1 MNHDTIAAISTGM
14 TPSGIGIIR
23 ISGPDAFLVA
33 DRLYQSKNKK
43 KKISEQPSHTVH
55 YGYIVE
61 NGEILDEVL
70 VSIFRAP
77 HSFTAEDTVE
87 VNCHGGVYALR
98 RILEAVFDQGARPA
112 DPGEFTKRA
121 FLNGRIDLS
130 RAEAVMD
137 VIQSQNEY
145 ALKSSVGQLRGSV
158 YQVIQD
164 LRKKIVY
171 QIAKIEASLDDPEH
185 LSLEGYGE
193 TLFSVAEE
201 LTDQIFKLIHSSEDG
216 RILKEGIRT
225 VILGKPNVGKSSLL
239 NLLAGDE
246 RAIVTDIAGTTR
258 DVLEETVQIGGI
270 TLQVLDTAGIRDT
283 SDQIERIGVD
293 RAREKARNAD
303 LILYVADSTI
313 PFDQEDRDI
322 LESLQDKKV
331 ILLLNKS
338 DLEQVTREEELR
350 KQTSGK
356 YPVFSISVRENLGID
371 LLEEQIKNMF
381 FQGELTFNDQV
392 YITNARQ
399 KNLLKQAADSLERVK
414 ESIKMDMPEDFYSID
429 LTGAYDALGKIIGE
443 SSGEDVIDEIF
454 GSFCMG
460 K

>member
-1 MNHDTIAAISTGM
+1 M
-14 TPSGIGIIR
+14 
-23 ISGPDAFLVA
+23 
-33 DRLYQSKNKK
+33 
-43 KKISEQPSHTVH
+43 
-55 YGYIVE
+55 
-61 NGEILDEVL
+61 
-70 VSIFRAP
+70 
-77 HSFTAEDTVE
+77 
-87 VNCHGGVYALR
+87 
-98 RILEAVFDQGARPA
+98 
-112 DPGEFTKRA
+112 
-121 FLNGRIDLS
+121 
-130 RAEAVMD
+130 
-137 VIQSQNEY
+137 
-145 ALKSSVGQLRGSV
+145 
-158 YQVIQD
+158 
-164 LRKKIVY
+164 
-171 QIAKIEASLDDPEH
+171 
-185 LSLEGYGE
+185 
-193 TLFSVAEE
+193 
-201 LTDQIFKLIHSSEDG
+201 
-216 RILKEGIRT
+216 
-225 VILGKPNVGKSSLL
+225 ILGKPNVGKSSLL

-356 YPVFSISVRENLGID
+356 YPVFSISVRENLGMD

>member
-201 LTDQIFKLIHSSEDG
+201 LTDQILKLIHSSEDG

-356 YPVFSISVRENLGID
+356 YPVFSISVRENLGMD

>member
-1 MNHDTIAAISTGM
+1 MNRDTIAAISTGM

-23 ISGPDAFLVA
+23 ISGPDAFIVA

-43 KKISEQPSHTVH
+43 KKISKQASHTVH
-55 YGYIVE
+55 YGYIVDQ
-61 NGEILDEVL
+61 GEILDEVL
-70 VSIFRAP
+70 ITVFRAP

-87 VNCHGGVYALR
+87 INCHGGVYALK
-98 RILEAVFDQGARPA
+98 RILEAVLDQGARPA

-158 YQVIQD
+158 YQVIQE
-164 LRKKIVY
+164 LRKTILY

-193 TLFSVAEE
+193 TLLSAADE
-201 LTDQIFKLIHSSEDG
+201 LTQQIDKLIHSSEDG
-216 RILKEGIRT
+216 RILKEGIKT

-258 DVLEETVQIGGI
+258 DVLEETVRLGEI
-270 TLQVLDTAGIRDT
+270 TLQVLDTAGIRET
-283 SDQIERIGVD
+283 SDQIERIGVN
-293 RAREKARNAD
+293 RAREKAKDAD
-303 LILYVADSTI
+303 LILYVADSTL
-313 PFDQEDRDI
+313 PFDQEDMEI
-322 LESLQDKKV
+322 LESLQEKKI

-338 DLEQVTREEELR
+338 DLKQVTREEEL
-350 KQTSGK
+350 KEKTAMK
-356 YPVFSISVRENLGID
+356 YPVFSISARENIGMD
-371 LLEEQIKNMF
+371 LLENEIKNLF
-381 FQGELTFNDQV
+381 FMGELTFNDQV

-399 KNLLKQAADSLERVK
+399 KNLLKEAADSLEKVK
-414 ESIKMDMPEDFYSID
+414 ESIKMNMPEDFYSID
-429 LTGAYDALGKIIGE
+429 LTGAYEALGKIIGE

>member
-61 NGEILDEVL
+61 NGKILDEVL

-356 YPVFSISVRENLGID
+356 YPVFSISVRENLGMD

>member
-1 MNHDTIAAISTGM
+1 MNRDTIAAISTGM

-23 ISGPDAFLVA
+23 ISGPDAFIVA

-43 KKISEQPSHTVH
+43 KKISKQASHTVH
-55 YGYIVE
+55 YGYIVDQ
-61 NGEILDEVL
+61 GEILDEVL
-70 VSIFRAP
+70 ITVFRAP

-87 VNCHGGVYALR
+87 INCHGGVYALK
-98 RILEAVFDQGARPA
+98 RILEAVLDQGARPA

-158 YQVIQD
+158 YQVIQE
-164 LRKKIVY
+164 LRKTILY

-193 TLFSVAEE
+193 TLLSAADE
-201 LTDQIFKLIHSSEDG
+201 LTQQIDKLIHSSEDG
-216 RILKEGIRT
+216 RILKEGIKT

-258 DVLEETVQIGGI
+258 DVLEETVRLGEI
-270 TLQVLDTAGIRDT
+270 TLQVLDTAGIRET
-283 SDQIERIGVD
+283 SDQIERIGVN
-293 RAREKARNAD
+293 RAKEKAKDAD
-303 LILYVADSTI
+303 LILYVADSTL
-313 PFDQEDRDI
+313 PFDQEDMEI
-322 LESLQDKKV
+322 LESLQEKKI

-338 DLEQVTREEELR
+338 DLKQVTREEEL
-350 KQTSGK
+350 KEKTAMK
-356 YPVFSISVRENLGID
+356 YPVFSISARENIGMD
-371 LLEEQIKNMF
+371 LLENEIKNLFLM
-381 FQGELTFNDQV
+381 GELTFNDQV

-399 KNLLKQAADSLERVK
+399 KNLLKEAADSLEKVK
-414 ESIKMDMPEDFYSID
+414 ESIKMNMPEDFYSID
-429 LTGAYDALGKIIGE
+429 LTGAYEALGKIIGE

>member
-1 MNHDTIAAISTGM
+1 MNRDTIAAISTGM

-23 ISGPDAFLVA
+23 ISGPDAFIVA

-43 KKISEQPSHTVH
+43 KKISKQASHTVH
-55 YGYIVE
+55 YGYIVDQ
-61 NGEILDEVL
+61 GEILDEVL
-70 VSIFRAP
+70 ITVFRAP

-87 VNCHGGVYALR
+87 INCHGGVYALK
-98 RILEAVFDQGARPA
+98 RILEAVLDQGARPA

-158 YQVIQD
+158 YQVIQE
-164 LRKKIVY
+164 LRKTILY

-193 TLFSVAEE
+193 TLLSAADE
-201 LTDQIFKLIHSSEDG
+201 LTQQIDKLIHSSEDG
-216 RILKEGIRT
+216 RILKEGIKT

-258 DVLEETVQIGGI
+258 DVLEETVRLGEI
-270 TLQVLDTAGIRDT
+270 TLQVLDTAGIRET
-283 SDQIERIGVD
+283 SDQIERIGVN
-293 RAREKARNAD
+293 RAKEKAKDAD
-303 LILYVADSTI
+303 LILYVADSTL
-313 PFDQEDRDI
+313 PFDQEDMEI
-322 LESLQDKKV
+322 LESLQEKKI

-338 DLEQVTREEELR
+338 DLKQVTREEEL
-350 KQTSGK
+350 KEKTAMK
-356 YPVFSISVRENLGID
+356 YPVFSISARENIGMD
-371 LLEEQIKNMF
+371 RLENEIKNLF
-381 FQGELTFNDQV
+381 FMGELTFNDQV

-399 KNLLKQAADSLERVK
+399 KNLLKEAADSLEKVK
-414 ESIKMDMPEDFYSID
+414 ESIKMNMPEDFYSID
-429 LTGAYDALGKIIGE
+429 LTGAYEALGKIIGE

>member
-1 MNHDTIAAISTGM
+1 MNRDTIAAISTGM

-23 ISGPDAFLVA
+23 ISGPDAFIVA

-43 KKISEQPSHTVH
+43 KKISKQASHTVH
-55 YGYIVE
+55 YGYIVDQ
-61 NGEILDEVL
+61 GEILDEVL
-70 VSIFRAP
+70 ITVFRAP

-87 VNCHGGVYALR
+87 INCHGGVYALK
-98 RILEAVFDQGARPA
+98 RILEAVMDQGARPA

-158 YQVIQD
+158 YQVIQE
-164 LRKKIVY
+164 LRKTILY

-193 TLFSVAEE
+193 TLLSAADE
-201 LTDQIFKLIHSSEDG
+201 LTQQIDKLIHSSENG
-216 RILKEGIRT
+216 RILKEGIKT

-258 DVLEETVQIGGI
+258 DVLEETVRLGEI
-270 TLQVLDTAGIRDT
+270 TLQVLDTAGIRET
-283 SDQIERIGVD
+283 SDQIERIGVN
-293 RAREKARNAD
+293 RAKEKAKDAD
-303 LILYVADSTI
+303 LILYVADSTL
-313 PFDQEDRDI
+313 PFDQEDMEI
-322 LESLQDKKV
+322 LESLQEKKI

-338 DLEQVTREEELR
+338 DLKQVTREEEL
-350 KQTSGK
+350 KEKTAMK
-356 YPVFSISVRENLGID
+356 YPVFSISARENIGMD
-371 LLEEQIKNMF
+371 LLENEIKNLF
-381 FQGELTFNDQV
+381 FMGELTFNDQV

-399 KNLLKQAADSLERVK
+399 KNLLKEAADSLEKVK
-414 ESIKMDMPEDFYSID
+414 ESIKMNMPEDFYSID
-429 LTGAYDALGKIIGE
+429 LTGAYEALGKIIGE

>member
-43 KKISEQPSHTVH
+43 KKISEQLSHTVH

-98 RILEAVFDQGARPA
+98 RILEAVFNQGARPA

-356 YPVFSISVRENLGID
+356 YPVFSISVRENLGMD

>member
-43 KKISEQPSHTVH
+43 KKISEQLSHTVH

-98 RILEAVFDQGARPA
+98 RILEAVFNQGARPA

-201 LTDQIFKLIHSSEDG
+201 LTDQIFKLMHSSENG

-258 DVLEETVQIGGI
+258 DVLEETIQLGGI

-283 SDQIERIGVD
+283 SDQIERIGVN

-356 YPVFSISVRENLGID
+356 YPVFSISVRENLGMD
-371 LLEEQIKNMF
+371 HLEEQIKNMF

>member
-1 MNHDTIAAISTGM
+1 MNRDTIAAISTGM

-23 ISGPDAFLVA
+23 ISGPDAFIVA

-43 KKISEQPSHTVH
+43 KKISKQASHTVH
-55 YGYIVE
+55 YGYIVDQ
-61 NGEILDEVL
+61 GEILDEVL
-70 VSIFRAP
+70 ITVFRAP

-87 VNCHGGVYALR
+87 INCHGGVYALK
-98 RILEAVFDQGARPA
+98 RILEAVLDQGARPA

-158 YQVIQD
+158 YQVIQE
-164 LRKKIVY
+164 LRKTILY

-193 TLFSVAEE
+193 TLLSAADE
-201 LTDQIFKLIHSSEDG
+201 LTQQIDKLIHSSEDG
-216 RILKEGIRT
+216 RILKEGIKT

-258 DVLEETVQIGGI
+258 DVLEETVRLGEI
-270 TLQVLDTAGIRDT
+270 TLQVLDTAGIRET
-283 SDQIERIGVD
+283 SDQIERIGVN
-293 RAREKARNAD
+293 RAREKAKDAD
-303 LILYVADSTI
+303 LILYVADSTL
-313 PFDQEDRDI
+313 PFDQEDMEI
-322 LESLQDKKV
+322 LESLQEKKI

-338 DLEQVTREEELR
+338 DLKQVTREEEL
-350 KQTSGK
+350 KEKTAMK
-356 YPVFSISVRENLGID
+356 YPVFSISARENIGMD
-371 LLEEQIKNMF
+371 RLENEIKNLF
-381 FQGELTFNDQV
+381 FMGELTFNDQV

-399 KNLLKQAADSLERVK
+399 KNLLKEAADSLEKVK
-414 ESIKMDMPEDFYSID
+414 ESIKMNMPEDFYSID
-429 LTGAYDALGKIIGE
+429 LTGAYEALGKIIGE

>member
-1 MNHDTIAAISTGM
+1 MNRDTIAAISTGM

-23 ISGPDAFLVA
+23 ISGPDAFIVA

-43 KKISEQPSHTVH
+43 KKISKQASHTVH
-55 YGYIVE
+55 YGYIVDQ
-61 NGEILDEVL
+61 GEILDEVL
-70 VSIFRAP
+70 ITVFRAP

-87 VNCHGGVYALR
+87 INCHGGVYALK
-98 RILEAVFDQGARPA
+98 RILEAVLDQGARPA

-158 YQVIQD
+158 YQVIQE
-164 LRKKIVY
+164 LRKTILY

-193 TLFSVAEE
+193 TLLSAADE
-201 LTDQIFKLIHSSEDG
+201 LTQQIDKLIHSSEDG
-216 RILKEGIRT
+216 RILKEGIK
-225 VILGKPNVGKSSLL
+225 ILGKPNVGKSSLL

-258 DVLEETVQIGGI
+258 DVLEETVRLGEI
-270 TLQVLDTAGIRDT
+270 TLQVLDTAGIRET
-283 SDQIERIGVD
+283 SDQIERIGVN
-293 RAREKARNAD
+293 RAREKAKDAD
-303 LILYVADSTI
+303 LILYVADSTL
-313 PFDQEDRDI
+313 PFDQEDMEI
-322 LESLQDKKV
+322 LESLQEKKI

-338 DLEQVTREEELR
+338 DLKQVTREEEL
-350 KQTSGK
+350 KEKTAMK
-356 YPVFSISVRENLGID
+356 YPVFSISARENIGMD
-371 LLEEQIKNMF
+371 LLENEIKNLF
-381 FQGELTFNDQV
+381 FMGELTFNDQV

-399 KNLLKQAADSLERVK
+399 KNLLKEAADSLEKVK
-414 ESIKMDMPEDFYSID
+414 ESIKMNMPEDFYSID
-429 LTGAYDALGKIIGE
+429 LTGAYEALGKIIGE

>member
-1 MNHDTIAAISTGM
+1 
-14 TPSGIGIIR
+14 
-23 ISGPDAFLVA
+23 
-33 DRLYQSKNKK
+33 
-43 KKISEQPSHTVH
+43 
-55 YGYIVE
+55 
-61 NGEILDEVL
+61 
-70 VSIFRAP
+70 
-77 HSFTAEDTVE
+77 
-87 VNCHGGVYALR
+87 
-98 RILEAVFDQGARPA
+98 
-112 DPGEFTKRA
+112 
-121 FLNGRIDLS
+121 
-130 RAEAVMD
+130 MD

-201 LTDQIFKLIHSSEDG
+201 LTDQILKLIHSSEDG

-356 YPVFSISVRENLGID
+356 YPVFSISVRENLGMD

>member
-61 NGEILDEVL
+61 NGKILDEVL

-283 SDQIERIGVD
+283 SDQIERIGVN

-356 YPVFSISVRENLGID
+356 YPVFSISVRENLGMD

>member
-43 KKISEQPSHTVH
+43 KKISEQLSHTVH

-201 LTDQIFKLIHSSEDG
+201 LTDQIFKLMHSSENG

-258 DVLEETVQIGGI
+258 DVLEETIQLGGI

-356 YPVFSISVRENLGID
+356 YPVFSISVRENLGMD

>member
-43 KKISEQPSHTVH
+43 KKISEQLSHTVH

-356 YPVFSISVRENLGID
+356 YPVFSISVRENLGMD

>member
-356 YPVFSISVRENLGID
+356 YPVFSISVRENLGMD

>member
-43 KKISEQPSHTVH
+43 KKISEQLSHTVH

-98 RILEAVFDQGARPA
+98 RILEAVFNQGARPA

-185 LSLEGYGE
+185 LSLEEYGE

-201 LTDQIFKLIHSSEDG
+201 LTDQIFKLMHSSENG

-258 DVLEETVQIGGI
+258 DVLEETIQLGGI

-356 YPVFSISVRENLGID
+356 YPVFSISVRENLGMD
-371 LLEEQIKNMF
+371 HLEEQIKNMF